1 MKPNKKFVY
10 TQDVHVAEQ
19 LKKAGF
25 VEIPSAS
32 GFVFINDSSRKPMTF
47 GDVDLTRVVF
57 TDHLCL

>member
-1 MKPNKKFVY
+1 MKLDKKFVY
-10 TQDVHVAEQ
+10 TKDVHVAEQ

-25 VEIPSAS
+25 AEIPSAS
-32 GFVFINDSSRKPMTF
+32 GFVFMNDSSRKPMAF